1 MGRMLFITSL
11 YEVCLTN
18 ADDVSVLSIGICSF
32 AEYSLNRES
41 NANSVTG
48 SGIFQSF
55 SFYIHPCHGPCV
67 SSNVFSLLAADF

>member
-41 NANSVTG
+41 DVRSMLDLAYSNPFPFPFTPVMV
-48 SGIFQSF
+48 
-55 SFYIHPCHGPCV
+55 PV
-67 SSNVFSLLAADF
+67 SPQMSLVS